1 MLWLLT
7 FIHNLAQIQNLI
19 LDTWLKLSS
28 VDRQYYEDAAAKEDA
43 VARDV
48 KLEPIKAELIVKD
61 LLPVDQFTT
70 DTSQTQDAPKESF
83 QLQKLLTEAT
93 PELLET
99 SVEEGV
105 QLLDNLKCQML
116 TDNAASTDVTQWIQQ
131 IGTYTQPVN
140 RRLI

>member
-1 MLWLLT
+1 M
-7 FIHNLAQIQNLI
+7 IAQIQNLI

-28 VDRQYYEDAAAKEDA
+28 VERQRYEDIAREDPA
-43 VARDV
+43 SCDV
-48 KLEPIKAELIVKD
+48 KLEPIKAELKVKD

-70 DTSQTQDAPKESF
+70 NTSEIPDAPKETF

-105 QLLDNLKCQML
+105 RLLDNLKGQML
-116 TDNAASTDVTQWIQQ
+116 TECAASADVTQWIQQ
-131 IGTYTQPVN
+131 IGTTNPSTGD
-140 RRLI
+140 LFG